1 MNKYKFL
8 LTFVIL
14 LSLLF
19 SGCGGPNSID
29 PRGGTAVYTDY
40 KNLNEVLPSDNL
52 LKNIDNKVDSITNV
66 VVFSDDGSLVYNHFF
81 RFFLTINYEDLVAE
95 ISCEISRGN
104 DIVNEIDKYQISP
117 LKYSIK
123 KITVTATEVYIIVDD
138 ALNDNRNVIAIFEYS
153 GDLIKIS
160 GINNVDFL
168 EELLSQLLQ

>member
-95 ISCEISRGN
+95 ISC
-104 DIVNEIDKYQISP
+104 
-117 LKYSIK
+117 
-123 KITVTATEVYIIVDD
+123 
-138 ALNDNRNVIAIFEYS
+138 
-153 GDLIKIS
+153 
-160 GINNVDFL
+160 
-168 EELLSQLLQ
+168 